1 MRSADLL
8 TDGFG
13 RIKEVVHEVV
23 EGLTPEQ
30 LAFRLDA
37 DANSIAW
44 LVWHL
49 TRVEDDHVSAVA
61 DTEQAWKAKGWL
73 ERFGLPF
80 RPGDHG
86 YGQTSEDVAAV
97 RVSSGDLLVGYH
109 DDVHDETIRYVS
121 GLKDSDL
128 DRIVDRRW
136 DPPVTLGVRL
146 VSVIADGLQHAGQA
160 AFARGIIERSSSR

>member
-1 MRSADLL
+1 MRSAEVV

-13 RIKEVVHEVV
+13 RIEEVVHEVV

-44 LVWHL
+44 LVWHI
-49 TRVEDDHVSAVA
+49 TRIEDDHVSAVA
-61 DTEQAWKAKGWL
+61 KTEQAWTANGWF
-73 ERFGLPF
+73 ERFRLPF
-80 RPGDHG
+80 PPGDHG
-86 YGQTSEDVAAV
+86 YGHSSEDVAAV
-97 RVSSGDLLVGYH
+97 RVPSGDLLTAYH
-109 DDVHDETIRYVS
+109 DDVYGRVVGYVA
-121 GLKDSDL
+121 GLTDPDL
-128 DRIVDRRW
+128 DRVVDRRW

-160 AFARGIIERSSSR
+160 AFTRGILGRIPAV